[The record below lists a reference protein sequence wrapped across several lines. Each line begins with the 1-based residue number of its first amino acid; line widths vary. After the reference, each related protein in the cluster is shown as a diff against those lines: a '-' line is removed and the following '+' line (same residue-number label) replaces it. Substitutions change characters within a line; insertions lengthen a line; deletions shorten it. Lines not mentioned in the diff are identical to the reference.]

1 MNIVVFVFPQLE
13 NTIYLQFNNFIKIL
27 TSKSLILQFNSNVVI
42 IVAVKTPF
50 QELYLRRKWRKNVET
65 RR

>member
-27 TSKSLILQFNSNVVI
+27 TSKSLILQFNSNVLI